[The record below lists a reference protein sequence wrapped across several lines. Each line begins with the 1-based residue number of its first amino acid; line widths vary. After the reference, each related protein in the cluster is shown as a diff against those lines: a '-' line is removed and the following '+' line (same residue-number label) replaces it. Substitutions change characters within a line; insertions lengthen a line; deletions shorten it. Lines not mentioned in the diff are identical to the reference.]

1 MQASGFHPADPLAL
15 SFEPQVLIQLR
26 KFSDRIAAEKARAS
40 SSPAPPPP
48 FAGSSSG
55 SSSGGSSKAGGKGL
69 LGQDMSEVLS
79 TGKRSS
85 GLVTEKEPPCHP
97 S

>member
-1 MQASGFHPADPLAL
+1 M
-15 SFEPQVLIQLR
+15 LIQLR

-40 SSPAPPPP
+40 SSPAAPPP

-55 SSSGGSSKAGGKGL
+55 SSSGGGSKAGGKGL

-79 TGKRSS
+79 TGTRSR
-85 GLVTEKEPPCHP
+85 GLQAEKELPCHAG
-97 S
+97 